1 MRTRIKIGLLVAAW
15 MTLFVIIFGLLA
27 AHDANAMGG
36 KFSWLPNQE
45 SDLAGYKIHYGTA
58 SGQYDQI
65 VDCGLP
71 ETVDGRVTYTV
82 PNIPD
87 TLTYFAATAY
97 DSQGHESAYS
107 NEISYDPVP
116 SAPQDFKTITINVTV
131 NVSGVPQ

>member
-1 MRTRIKIGLLVAAW
+1 MRTRIKIGLLITAW
-15 MTLFVIIFGLLA
+15 MLFFVVIFGLLA
-27 AHDANAMGG
+27 AHDAHAMDG
-36 KFSWLPNQE
+36 KFSWLPNTE
-45 SDLAGYKIHYGTA
+45 TDLAGYKIHYGSA
-58 SGQYDQI
+58 SGQYEHV

-71 ETVDGRVTYTV
+71 EMVDGLVTYTI

-116 SAPQDFKTITINVTV
+116 SAPQDFQAITVTV
-131 NVSGVPQ
+131 QVQVN

>member
-1 MRTRIKIGLLVAAW
+1 MRHATKAKIIIISWLTCWLLV
-15 MTLFVIIFGLLA
+15 FGLICSADLY
-27 AHDANAMGG
+27 AMDG
-36 KFSWLPNQE
+36 KFSWLPNTE
-45 SDLAGYKIHYGTA
+45 TDLAGYKIHYGSA
-58 SGQYDQI
+58 SGQYEHV

-71 ETVDGRVTYTV
+71 EMVDGLVTYTI

-116 SAPQDFKTITINVTV
+116 SAPQDFQAITVTV
-131 NVSGVPQ
+131 QVQVN

>member
-15 MTLFVIIFGLLA
+15 MLFFVVIFAMLVA
-27 AHDANAMGG
+27 RDASAMDG
-36 KFSWLPNQE
+36 KFSWLPNKE
-45 SDLAGYKIHYGTA
+45 ADLAGYKIHYGTA
-58 SGQYDQI
+58 SGQYEHV

-87 TLTYFAATAY
+87 DLTYFAAAAY
-97 DSQGHESAYS
+97 DNKGHESDYS

-116 SAPQDFKTITINVTV
+116 SAPADFKAITVTV
-131 NVSGVPQ
+131 QVEVH